1 VKPFLAILTA
11 FVASLGMFVIGLAF
25 AGWLLYVDAVRQPA
39 PSVDVADLWT
49 AEPRKVDRARQHLER
64 VPTQAVDRPQSSDR
78 PPSSDPQ
85 PAQPKVAA
93 PAAAITP
100 TPVDAELIDTVTTA
114 SVQVTGGEGAREDRL
129 PSAESEGEVRSGPSD
144 QLSISHMEWCSIR
157 YRSYR
162 PEDNSYTSYNGG
174 QQPCVS
180 PYSRD
185 PAREEAAS
193 TLGAAPVVRA
203 YPDAD
208 AYDSEP
214 AFLEEASPVQYA
226 ADDGAYA
233 GSDRASY
240 CFSRYRSYRP
250 EDNSYQ
256 PFGGGPR
263 RECE

>member
-1 VKPFLAILTA
+1 MKPFLAILTA
-11 FVASLGMFVIGLAF
+11 FVASLGMFVVGLAF

-39 PSVDVADLWT
+39 PSADVADLWT

-64 VPTQAVDRPQSSDR
+64 VPAQAVDR
-78 PPSSDPQ
+78 PPSSDPEPSQ
-85 PAQPKVAA
+85 PQIAA
-93 PAAAITP
+93 PAMAPA
-100 TPVDAELIDTVTTA
+100 PVDAEPVDTVTTA
-114 SVQVTGGEGAREDRL
+114 SVQDTGGEGAREDRL
-129 PSAESEGEVRSGPSD
+129 PSAENEVQPTPSD
-144 QLSISHMEWCSIR
+144 QLSIAHMEWCAAR

-203 YPDAD
+203 YPEAD
-208 AYDSEP
+208 SYAGDP
-214 AFLEEASPVQYA
+214 VLEEASPVQYA
-226 ADDGAYA
+226 ADDSAYA
-233 GSDRASY
+233 GSDHASY
-240 CFSRYRSYRP
+240 CFSRYRSYRS

-263 RECE
+263 RQCE

>member
-1 VKPFLAILTA
+1 VKPFLAILTG
-11 FVASLGMFVIGLAF
+11 FVASLGMFVVGLAF

-64 VPTQAVDRPQSSDR
+64 VPVQVVDRL
-78 PPSSDPQ
+78 PSSDPQ
-85 PAQPKVAA
+85 PAQLQVAA
-93 PAAAITP
+93 AVAGPATTPAPADAA
-100 TPVDAELIDTVTTA
+100 PVDTVTTA
-114 SVQVTGGEGAREDRL
+114 SVQETGGEGAREDRL
-129 PSAESEGEVRSGPSD
+129 PFAESEDQMRPAPSE
-144 QLSISHMEWCSIR
+144 QLSIAHMEWCAAR

-162 PEDNSYTSYNGG
+162 PGDNSYTSYNGG

-185 PAREEAAS
+185 PAQEEAAS

-203 YPDAD
+203 YPEAD
-208 AYDSEP
+208 SYDSDP

-233 GSDRASY
+233 GSDHASY

-263 RECE
+263 RQCE

>member
-1 VKPFLAILTA
+1 MKPFLAILTA
-11 FVASLGMFVIGLAF
+11 FVASLGMFVVGLVF

-64 VPTQAVDRPQSSDR
+64 VPTQAADRL
-78 PPSSDPQ
+78 PSSDPQ
-85 PAQPKVAA
+85 SAQPHVAA
-93 PAAAITP
+93 PAIAPA
-100 TPVDAELIDTVTTA
+100 PVDAAPVDTVTTA
-114 SVQVTGGEGAREDRL
+114 SVQETGGEGAREDRL
-129 PSAESEGEVRSGPSD
+129 AFAGSEDEVQPTPSD
-144 QLSISHMEWCSIR
+144 QLSISHMEWCAVR

-162 PEDNSYTSYNGG
+162 PEDNSYMSYNGG

-180 PYSRD
+180 PYSGG
-185 PAREEAAS
+185 PSQEEVAS

-203 YPDAD
+203 YPEAD
-208 AYDSEP
+208 SYASDP
-214 AFLEEASPVQYA
+214 VLEEASPVQYA

-233 GSDRASY
+233 GSDHASY

-263 RECE
+263 RQCE